1 MRQGKAISSKEILAA
16 QLTGRHLPY
25 ACLWRKTFELL
36 APFHTLYEAKQHE
49 DARFPIFITAAHR
62 GEDTL
67 TRRLFASGTSG
78 LDASGLDPASGW
90 RVEPAEQSRGL
101 NPFAEAM
108 RAHPDGTMGPVG
120 TVDLLNIPGQ
130 HPDAYSNRIWHHY
143 VTREPGA
150 FDRHDVFAK
159 NRYLLRIFPSIVPSS
174 SGGSDE
180 L

>member
-1 MRQGKAISSKEILAA
+1 MLWAI
-16 QLTGRHLPY
+16 Q
-25 ACLWRKTFELL
+25 
-36 APFHTLYEAKQHE
+36 FHYEREQHQ
-49 DARFPIFITAAHR
+49 DARFPIFVTAAHR

-67 TRRLFASGTSG
+67 TRRLFASGTGG

-90 RVEPAEQSRGL
+90 RVEPAEQSQGL

-150 FDRHDVFAK
+150 FDQHDVFAK
-159 NRYLLRIFPSIVPSS
+159 NRYLLRIFPPS

>member
-1 MRQGKAISSKEILAA
+1 MPAPGSLGAKAAA
-16 QLTGRHLPY
+16 AARRRRRGGQAHNFGRRIALV
-25 ACLWRKTFELL
+25 
-36 APFHTLYEAKQHE
+36 
-49 DARFPIFITAAHR
+49 AAAAI
-62 GEDTL
+62 GAAL
-67 TRRLFASGTSG
+67 S
-78 LDASGLDPASGW
+78 
-90 RVEPAEQSRGL
+90 VEQSRGL

-159 NRYLLRIFPSIVPSS
+159 NRSLLRIFPPSES
-174 SGGSDE
+174 SGGLRSEADE

>member
-1 MRQGKAISSKEILAA
+1 M
-16 QLTGRHLPY
+16 
-25 ACLWRKTFELL
+25 
-36 APFHTLYEAKQHE
+36 
-49 DARFPIFITAAHR
+49 
-62 GEDTL
+62 
-67 TRRLFASGTSG
+67 
-78 LDASGLDPASGW
+78 GW

-150 FDRHDVFAK
+150 FDQHDVFAK
-159 NRYLLRIFPSIVPSS
+159 NRYLLRIFPSIIPSS

>member
-1 MRQGKAISSKEILAA
+1 MGRQYGCVARVEEPRRRAVQTAEAAAEDGHQGVEGVAARGLAKARADKRRPEEQPPRAA
-16 QLTGRHLPY
+16 QP
-25 ACLWRKTFELL
+25 
-36 APFHTLYEAKQHE
+36 
-49 DARFPIFITAAHR
+49 AAHR

-78 LDASGLDPASGW
+78 LKTSESSW

-150 FDRHDVFAK
+150 FDQHDVFAK
-159 NRYLLRIFPSIVPSS
+159 NRYLLRIFPPS
-174 SGGSDE
+174 SGGLMSEADE

>member
-1 MRQGKAISSKEILAA
+1 MHI
-16 QLTGRHLPY
+16 
-25 ACLWRKTFELL
+25 
-36 APFHTLYEAKQHE
+36 LYEAKQHE

-78 LDASGLDPASGW
+78 LKTSESSW

-150 FDRHDVFAK
+150 FDQHDVFAK
-159 NRYLLRIFPSIVPSS
+159 NRYLLRIIPSIIPSS